1 MSSSLRQQI
10 ENEIGV
16 LNAGWAL
23 FPIYFKDELEI
34 DGDECLGVTDFD
46 NQTITIRA
54 NMSEAMIK
62 QTLIHEMWHVIWS
75 TMGLRTADEDPDAPI
90 TTNQEFL
97 VEQTTRGSLL
107 YQSLN
112 PRLWRLLYEL

>member
-1 MSSSLRQQI
+1 MSNSLRQQI
-10 ENEIGV
+10 ENDIV
-16 LNAGWAL
+16 CLNAGWAL
-23 FPIYFKDELEI
+23 FPIYFQPDLEV
-34 DGDECLGVTDFD
+34 DGHECMGVTDFD
-46 NQTITIRA
+46 SQTITIRSG
-54 NMSEAMIK
+54 MSESMTR

-75 TMGLRTADEDPDAPI
+75 TMGLRTADEDAEAPL

-107 YQSLN
+107 YQHLN

>member
-10 ENEIGV
+10 VNDIGV

-23 FPIYFKDELEI
+23 FPIYFKDSLEI
-34 DGDECLGVTDFD
+34 EGEECLGVTDFD
-46 NQTITIRA
+46 NQTITIRS